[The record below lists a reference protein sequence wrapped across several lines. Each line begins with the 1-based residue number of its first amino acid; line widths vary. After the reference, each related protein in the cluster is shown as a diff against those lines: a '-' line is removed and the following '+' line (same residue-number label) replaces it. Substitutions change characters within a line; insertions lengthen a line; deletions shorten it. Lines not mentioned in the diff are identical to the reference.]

1 MKLRETD
8 YDLPF
13 KIERIQFPITLA
25 YVITINK
32 AQGQT
37 FDKIGLELRNP
48 VFSHGQLYV
57 SCSRVR
63 MFDNLKIRVSNTQEQ
78 GNLPNIPGTCT
89 KNLVYREILV
99 NIFKFFSNI
108 FSITIVININ
118 VINNKQL
125 ISFVFLVFTLIYF
138 ILCYIGLLLIKKI
151 SIKIIYFFAIFLYFL
166 N

>member
-25 YVITINK
+25 YAITINK

-37 FDKIGLELRNP
+37 FDKIGLELSNP

-89 KNLVYREILV
+89 KNLVYREILEK
-99 NIFKFFSNI
+99 IFEFLSNLFSR
-108 FSITIVININ
+108 
-118 VINNKQL
+118 L
-125 ISFVFLVFTLIYF
+125 ILIYF
-138 ILCYIGLLLIKKI
+138 NYLRY
-151 SIKIIYFFAIFLYFL
+151 
-166 N
+166 